1 MKFIFSIF
9 ALTIALCVSA
19 QDLSMREIPTREGV
33 KQKFVYQKAVEP
45 FASAVLFQGGPGAIG
60 VSGSEAKG
68 WVKLDGAFLS
78 GGAGRFAQ
86 AGVSAAAVD
95 APSDRSNLN
104 SGFRSSP
111 EHAKDIAAV
120 VAFLRQQAPQK
131 PVCLVGT
138 SNGSLSATS
147 SAAVLGDKGPD
158 CIVLTSSVGIK
169 PTSSIVQRFVHT
181 FSDADLTKINV
192 PVLIVHHKGD
202 RCSHSPFE
210 PMQGQVKSFVNSPRV
225 DLLAIEGGQDHSDSC
240 NRGYHQFL
248 GIEEQVTKQIADWI
262 NGLKIAPKN

>member
-1 MKFIFSIF
+1 
-9 ALTIALCVSA
+9 
-19 QDLSMREIPTREGV
+19 
-33 KQKFVYQKAVEP
+33 
-45 FASAVLFQGGPGAIG
+45 
-60 VSGSEAKG
+60 
-68 WVKLDGAFLS
+68 
-78 GGAGRFAQ
+78 
-86 AGVSAAAVD
+86 
-95 APSDRSNLN
+95 
-104 SGFRSSP
+104 
-111 EHAKDIAAV
+111 
-120 VAFLRQQAPQK
+120 
-131 PVCLVGT
+131 
-138 SNGSLSATS
+138 
-147 SAAVLGDKGPD
+147 
-158 CIVLTSSVGIK
+158 VGIK

-240 NRGYHQFL
+240 NRGHHQFL